1 MMKMTTKAGVVLVAA
16 AVVLAAWCPCVVG
29 QVTQPAVLLRD
40 FGNAMYIGHTRS
52 LGSVAFNPSNPNELL
67 SASEDGTLRLWDKGS
82 GHTIRIF
89 ANSVGPVSQPL
100 VPVYVA
106 VFNPTDPNEILS
118 GSEVDRYQSLPL
130 RLWDKFRVRQ
140 RSGSRF
146 SLISRW
152 RLLLRPLYRIVAC
165 TPRRISS
172 GLHRAA
178 RRRPSSPRPC
188 YLKSAAISVVTR
200 QGLQNPGAY
209 PAFAKVATYRSTVAQ
224 Y

>member
-118 GSEVDRYQSLPL
+118 GSEVDRYQSLQL
-130 RLWDKFRVRQ
+130 RLWDKGTGTVTRNFTGHTSSVLSVAFNPLDPNEIL
-140 RSGSRF
+140 SGSADTT
-146 SLISRW
+146 L
-152 RLLLRPLYRIVAC
+152 RLWDKRD
-165 TPRRISS
+165 
-172 GLHRAA
+172 GL
-178 RRRPSSPRPC
+178 
-188 YLKSAAISVVTR
+188 KG
-200 QGLQNPGAY
+200 GLTNW
-209 PAFAKVATYRSTVAQ
+209 
-224 Y
+224 